1 MKALKDLASEI
12 IKIVHRE
19 MSSDKIKVDR
29 ALIKIID
36 EDEYDLVIKL
46 KVFIYIPS
54 YVDSL
59 PVLQLQPVSCY

>member
-29 ALIKIID
+29 ALIKVID
-36 EDEYDLVIKL
+36 KYEYNLIIKL
-46 KVFIYIPS
+46 KV
-54 YVDSL
+54 L
-59 PVLQLQPVSCY
+59 KEGE